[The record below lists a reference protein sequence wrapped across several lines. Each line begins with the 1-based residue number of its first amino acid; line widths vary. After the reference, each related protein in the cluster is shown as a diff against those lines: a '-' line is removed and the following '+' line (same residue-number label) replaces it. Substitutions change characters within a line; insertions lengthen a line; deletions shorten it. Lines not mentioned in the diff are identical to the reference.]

1 MVFPQIDR
9 VLKTKTSMHKSFPVG
24 IYELNVSTNSLEDL
38 TEFSDS
44 EYATIPRKF
53 VNEKKYNVPP
63 VNFLDRQWSMQ
74 LGTVDDNI
82 YKIAPYILVHNKD
95 EANLLAKETI
105 HFCIKELGQPSEQK
119 GGLIIWDTLDGNMI
133 IQTDEISEGWL
144 VSLFITSSEVRNFK
158 VLPYIK

>member
-1 MVFPQIDR
+1 MWPF
-9 VLKTKTSMHKSFPVG
+9 KNKTSKHKSFSIG
-24 IYELNVSTNSLEDL
+24 IYALNIPANNLKDL
-38 TEFSDS
+38 AEFSDS

-53 VNEKKYNVPP
+53 VNGKNYNAPP

-74 LGTVDDNI
+74 LGTVNNNI
-82 YKIAPYILVHNKD
+82 YKITPYLLVHDKN

-119 GGLIIWDTLDGNMI
+119 GGFIIWDTSDGNVI
-133 IQTDEISEGWL
+133 IQTDELSEGWL

-158 VLPYIK
+158 ILS